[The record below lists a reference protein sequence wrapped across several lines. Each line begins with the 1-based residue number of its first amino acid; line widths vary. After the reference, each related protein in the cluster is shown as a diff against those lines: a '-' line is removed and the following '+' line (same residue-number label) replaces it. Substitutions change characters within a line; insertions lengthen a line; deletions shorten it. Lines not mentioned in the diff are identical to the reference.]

1 MNDKDVAAV
10 RAVIEERV
18 AAIAAGDAVRANA
31 VLAEDIVAFE
41 MAPPL
46 AHTSSTVRD
55 SAALS
60 AWLRTWAG
68 PISIA
73 IRDMEIAVAGDVAFA
88 YAFHHLEGT
97 RSNGETVSFWFR
109 STLCFRKRAGRWLI
123 VHGHSSV
130 PFDPEREMRAALDLR
145 P

>member
-1 MNDKDVAAV
+1 MSHEDVAAI

-18 AAIAAGDAVRANA
+18 SAIGAGDAARANA

-46 AHTSSTVRD
+46 AMTSAAVRD
-55 SAALS
+55 DAALT
-60 AWLRTWAG
+60 AWLRSWDG
-68 PISIA
+68 PISIE
-73 IRDMEIAVAGDVAFA
+73 ILNMEVAAAGDVGFA
-88 YAFHHLEGT
+88 HAFHRLEG
-97 RSNGETVSFWFR
+97 RRLGGEIVSFWFR
-109 STLCFRKRAGRWLI
+109 STLCFRKRDGRWLI

-130 PFDPEREMRAALDLR
+130 PFDPANEKRAALDLQ